1 MAKRLFDIFFSLV
14 FILLFSPLFLIIMI
28 FIVIE
33 SQGGAFY
40 RQVRVGKSNRDFKIF
55 KFRTMRVGAEKGGL
69 LTVGGRDP
77 RVTRVGYYLR
87 RYKLDE
93 LPQLFNVL
101 LNDMSFVGPR
111 PEVRRYV
118 EMYNDEQKRVLLVKP
133 GITDP
138 ASISYIDENEI
149 LSKADDPEATY
160 MKEVMPAKLAINL
173 AYLNRRSFF
182 TDLGVLFQT
191 AQKIIIR

>member
-160 MKEVMPAKLAINL
+160 IKEVMPAKLAINL

>member
-14 FILLFSPLFLIIMI
+14 FILFFSPLFLIIMI
-28 FIVIE
+28 FIIAE

-40 RQVRVGKSNRDFKIF
+40 RQVRVGKNNRDFKIF

-160 MKEVMPAKLAINL
+160 IKEVMPAKLAINL

>member
-149 LSKADDPEATY
+149 LSRADDPEATY
-160 MKEVMPAKLAINL
+160 IKEVMPAKLAINL

>member
-14 FILLFSPLFLIIMI
+14 FILFFSPLFLIIMI
-28 FIVIE
+28 FIIAE

-160 MKEVMPAKLAINL
+160 IKEVMPAKLAINL

>member
-14 FILLFSPLFLIIMI
+14 FILLFSPLLLIIMI

-93 LPQLFNVL
+93 LPQLFNDL

-149 LSKADDPEATY
+149 LSRADDPEATY
-160 MKEVMPAKLAINL
+160 IKEVMPAKLAINL

>member
-14 FILLFSPLFLIIMI
+14 FILLFSPLLLIIMI

-160 MKEVMPAKLAINL
+160 IKEVMPAKLAINL

>member
-160 MKEVMPAKLAINL
+160 IKEVMPAKLAINL

-182 TDLGVLFQT
+182 TDLGVLF
-191 AQKIIIR
+191 

>member
-14 FILLFSPLFLIIMI
+14 FILLFSPLLLIIMI

-149 LSKADDPEATY
+149 LSRADDPEATY
-160 MKEVMPAKLAINL
+160 IKEVMPAKLAINL

>member
-14 FILLFSPLFLIIMI
+14 FILFFSPLFLIIMI
-28 FIVIE
+28 FIIAE

-40 RQVRVGKSNRDFKIF
+40 RQVRVGKNNRDFKIF

-160 MKEVMPAKLAINL
+160 IKEVMPAKLAINL
-173 AYLNRRSFF
+173 AYLNRRSFI

>member
-14 FILLFSPLFLIIMI
+14 FILFFSPLFLIIMI
-28 FIVIE
+28 FIIAE

>member
-14 FILLFSPLFLIIMI
+14 FILFFSPLFLIIMI

-40 RQVRVGKSNRDFKIF
+40 RQVRVGKNNRDFKIF

-160 MKEVMPAKLAINL
+160 IKEVMPAKLAINL

>member
-1 MAKRLFDIFFSLV
+1 MAKRLFDVFFSLV

-160 MKEVMPAKLAINL
+160 IKEVMPAKLAINL